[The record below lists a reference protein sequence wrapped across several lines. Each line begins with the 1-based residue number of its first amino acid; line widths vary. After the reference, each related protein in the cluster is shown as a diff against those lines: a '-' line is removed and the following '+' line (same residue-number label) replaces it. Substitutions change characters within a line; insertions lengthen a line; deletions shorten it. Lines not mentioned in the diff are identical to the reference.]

1 MDADRLRQR
10 QLQTETQEHRH
21 MNRMLAQLGQIV
33 MGALILG
40 IFSAIALTLLAM

>member
-1 MDADRLRQR
+1 MNADRLR

-33 MGALILG
+33 MGALVIG

>member
-1 MDADRLRQR
+1 MNADRLRQ
-10 QLQTETQEHRH
+10 LQAQPQEHRH

>member
-1 MDADRLRQR
+1 METNRLR
-10 QLQTETQEHRH
+10 QLQTEAQEHRH